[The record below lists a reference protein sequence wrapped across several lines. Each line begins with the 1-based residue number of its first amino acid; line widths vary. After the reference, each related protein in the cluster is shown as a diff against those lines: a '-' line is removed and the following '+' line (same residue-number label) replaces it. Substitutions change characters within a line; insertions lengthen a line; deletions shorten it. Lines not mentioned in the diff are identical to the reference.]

1 MKKGFFLFVLC
12 YSTLVF
18 AQEDVNSSYRED
30 QLYLD
35 INFIL
40 QTDGVSSFQEN
51 GFSRSIHLG
60 MIRDL
65 PLNSQANKALGVGL
79 GYGYMRMTNNV
90 AVRNYSGSYVYTIP
104 TADESSLRNVFS
116 FHQLQIQLELRWRT
130 SSITSYSFWRIYLG
144 YRLSYQFGAK
154 HNPFFGS
161 KFRLTDQIRPWQHG
175 VSLAVGYNTWNIRV
189 SYDFFPVL
197 KDELRTTRNV
207 FPRFNALQIG
217 LIFYLL

>member
-1 MKKGFFLFVLC
+1 
-12 YSTLVF
+12 
-18 AQEDVNSSYRED
+18 
-30 QLYLD
+30 
-35 INFIL
+35 
-40 QTDGVSSFQEN
+40 
-51 GFSRSIHLG
+51 

-65 PLNSQANKALGVGL
+65 PLNRKANKALGVGL

-104 TADESSLRNVFS
+104 TADESSLRNVYS
-116 FHQLQIQLELRWRT
+116 FHQLQIPLELRWRT
-130 SSITSYSFWRIYLG
+130 SSLTSYSFWRIYLG
-144 YRLSYQFGAK
+144 YRLSYQFGAN

-197 KDELRTTRNV
+197 KDDLRTTRNV